1 MKQPALQTML
11 NNIAFYSL
19 FQTVRRMLMITIGS
33 VLAALGYS
41 LFQVPFNIAA
51 GGLFG
56 LGIIVNHFTGW
67 PVGIFFLVANIPL
80 MILGFRHLGRWAF
93 FLYTLLSVIV
103 FAVAADL
110 FLIFVPDL
118 VEPYP
123 ITDDMLLSAI
133 YAGLVFGVGNGLIYR
148 ANGTAGGTI
157 IVGRIIQLKTG
168 FPLSQAYLYVD
179 GTIIALAGMVFGW
192 EIALHALL
200 TLFISGMA
208 TDFVIEGSS
217 FVRTVTIITDMPGE
231 VARGLMAGLK
241 RGASHWNIT
250 GGYTGQT
257 HSMVWCTIYRSQV
270 EEIKQIVSAIDPGAF
285 IVVGMAHQA
294 FGGGFLSLKG
304 KRKEPSS

>member
-1 MKQPALQTML
+1 MKQSALQAML
-11 NNIAFYSL
+11 KNIAFYSL
-19 FQTVRRMLMITIGS
+19 AQTIRRMVMITIGS

-41 LFQVPFNIAA
+41 LFQVPFNITA

-67 PVGIFFLVANIPL
+67 PVGTFFLVANIPL

-103 FAVAADL
+103 FAVATDL
-110 FLIFVPDL
+110 FLIIVPTI

-123 ITDDMLLSAI
+123 VTDDMLLSAI
-133 YAGLVFGVGNGLIYR
+133 YAGLIFGVGNGMIYR

-168 FPLSQAYLYVD
+168 FALSQTYLYVD
-179 GTIIALAGMVFGW
+179 GAIIALAGVVFGW
-192 EIALHALL
+192 ENALLALL

-208 TDFVIEGSS
+208 SDFVIEGSS

-231 VARGLMAGLK
+231 MAQGLMVGLK
-241 RGASHWNIT
+241 RGASHWHIT

-270 EEIKQIVSAIDPGAF
+270 HEIRQIVSAIDPKAF

-294 FGGGFLSLKG
+294 FGGGFLSLK
-304 KRKEPSS
+304 RKDKELPD